1 MFSCC
6 TKKTTAVPLS
16 PSAVLGLELH
26 CEGCA
31 RKVKKIARKIPG
43 VENVTTNV
51 AANQMTLF
59 GPAANDVDVLALSVG
74 VRPEQIV
81 TIISA
86 PGRGEEPSPAAARSQ
101 G

>member
-6 TKKTTAVPLS
+6 TKKTTAVPPS

-31 RKVKKIARKIPG
+31 RKIKKNARKIPG
-43 VENVTTNV
+43 VEKVTTNV
-51 AANQMTLF
+51 AANQMTIF
-59 GPAANDVDVLALSVG
+59 GPAANDVDVLELSVG
-74 VRPEQIV
+74 VRPENIV

-86 PGRGEEPSPAAARSQ
+86 PCRGEEPSTAPARI
-101 G
+101 